1 MPWFDAVML
10 RICLRARVPFRATVF
25 CSVRACTLEKM
36 TTSLGVAELEPR
48 DTAKAIPPATS
59 TTATTTAMIFWLRV
73 THEPPGISY
82 ELWPCAL
89 AAHSCRSGLEMR
101 LCPGGG
107 VICSDEPPPVPPKEK
122 SSPFEFGVGVG
133 IPHPRPI
140 MHVRHLR

>member
-1 MPWFDAVML
+1 
-10 RICLRARVPFRATVF
+10 
-25 CSVRACTLEKM
+25 M
-36 TTSLGVAELEPR
+36 T
-48 DTAKAIPPATS
+48 TAKAIPPATN

-82 ELWPCAL
+82 ELSPCAL
-89 AAHSCRSGLEMR
+89 RAR
-101 LCPGGG
+101 LQ
-107 VICSDEPPPVPPKEK
+107 VRTRYEALSRRRRHRSDELPPVPPKEK